1 MTLPSKPVVIRLP
14 AEANKKFEALCRE
27 FSGLPKSQVMRL
39 LIESLLSEPLQE
51 QVQSVTKQ
59 IRKPGAKAPAARR
72 HSDRIESLNS
82 RPRH

>member
-39 LIESLLSEPLQE
+39 LIEALLNEPLSE
-51 QVQSVTKQ
+51 QVQVVTKQ
-59 IRKPGAKAPAARR
+59 IRKPGTKPGVTKKPSERFEALNTNRR
-72 HSDRIESLNS
+72 H
-82 RPRH
+82 